1 VGKRRP
7 VGSGTVRQLASGRWQ
22 ARFRGGDDVLRPAPV
37 TFDSKLDAAAWLR
50 GQAADL
56 ERGVWQ
62 APVRAGASTATTL
75 EDYAHGWLEGRDL
88 KPRTRLLYAELLST
102 LILPALGRHR
112 LDKITPAMVR
122 AWHATLDPDAP
133 TRRAHAYSLLRS
145 IYTTAVADDLAATNP
160 CRIRGAGASR
170 KQHRTRVASLAELE
184 VITAAMPDRLRAM
197 VTLAAWCGLR
207 FGELAEL
214 RRDDLDLDAG
224 HVRVE
229 RAMTA
234 RDGQLWIGTPKSE
247 AGTRRVSIPPHLV
260 PTLADHLQRHV
271 PPAGDSLL
279 FPAQHG
285 GHLARTTLQGPWV
298 KARAAAGREDLRFHD
313 LRHTGATLAAATGAT
328 LADLM
333 ARLGHSTTQAA
344 MRYQHAAQDRDAA
357 IAEALS
363 GFAQDNVVPLR
374 RVGGR

>member
-1 VGKRRP
+1 M
-7 VGSGTVRQLASGRWQ
+7 
-22 ARFRGGDDVLRPAPV
+22 
-37 TFDSKLDAAAWLR
+37 
-50 GQAADL
+50 
-56 ERGVWQ
+56 
-62 APVRAGASTATTL
+62 
-75 EDYAHGWLEGRDL
+75 
-88 KPRTRLLYAELLST
+88 
-102 LILPALGRHR
+102 ILPALGRHR

-122 AWHATLDPDAP
+122 TWHAGLDPQAP

-145 IYTTAVADDLAATNP
+145 IYTTAVADDLAATSP

-229 RAMTA
+229 RAVTS
-234 RDGQLWIGTPKSE
+234 RDGQVFVGTPKSD

-260 PTLADHLQRHV
+260 PALADHLHWHV

-279 FPAQHG
+279 FPARHG
-285 GHLARTTLQGPWV
+285 GHLAATSLWGLWAQ
-298 KARAAAGREDLRFHD
+298 ARAAAGREDLRFHD

-344 MRYQHAAQDRDAA
+344 MRYQHAVADRDAA

-363 GFAQDNVVPLR
+363 GFATDNVVPLR